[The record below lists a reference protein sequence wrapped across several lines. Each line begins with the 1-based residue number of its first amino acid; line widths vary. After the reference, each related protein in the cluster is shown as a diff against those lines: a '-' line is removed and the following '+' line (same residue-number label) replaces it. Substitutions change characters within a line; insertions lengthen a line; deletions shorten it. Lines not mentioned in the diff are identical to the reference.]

1 MQSTIDMTKGKEWK
15 IILAFAIPIF
25 FSNLFQTL
33 YNIVDSVIV
42 GNMIGKEAL
51 AAVSSSGNLIFLFNS
66 FFIGLASGAGVVI
79 AKYFGRND
87 TISMRK
93 AIHNDVLVG
102 IISSIILTILGTILS
117 PYILRAIN
125 TPSDVY
131 PESVSYFRIYFIG
144 VASVILYN
152 TFSSI
157 LQALGDSKR
166 PLIFLIIAS
175 ILNVVLDIL
184 FIGQFNLGVAGA
196 SLATIISQSLSA
208 ILALIVL
215 LKKNT
220 IYHLSLKELR
230 FSKTIL
236 KEILYNGIPSGIQN
250 SVIGL
255 ANVVVQSNIN
265 SFGSNATSGC
275 GAYSK
280 IEGFAF
286 LPITC
291 FQISLATFVSQNLG
305 AGYIDR
311 AKRGTRFAIITSCII
326 AFIIGLIGY
335 ILADKLIA
343 LFVSGDEEETKD
355 VIKCGVTA
363 LHTVCFFYP
372 LLAFAHCSAA
382 LLRGSGHAVVPMS
395 IMLGIW
401 CVFRVIYVTFMMNV
415 VSHEL
420 WLLYTA
426 YPVTWGISS
435 IIYLVFDKRSHWYEK
450 YLIPKKNVSNA
461 THV

>member
-1 MQSTIDMTKGKEWK
+1 MQQTIDMTKGKEWK
-15 IILAFAIPIF
+15 TILIFAIPIF

-51 AAVSSSGNLIFLFNS
+51 AAVSSSGNLIYLFNS
-66 FFIGLASGAGVVI
+66 FFIGLSSGAGVVI
-79 AKYFGRND
+79 AKYFGKND
-87 TISMRK
+87 ITNMRK
-93 AIHNDVLVG
+93 AIHNDLIVG
-102 IISSIILTILGTILS
+102 IASSVILTTLGSILAPT
-117 PYILRAIN
+117 ILRAMG
-125 TPSDVY
+125 TPEDVL
-131 PESVSYFRIYFIG
+131 PNSISYFRIYFIG
-144 VASVILYN
+144 VSSVILYN
-152 TFSSI
+152 TFASI

-166 PLIFLIIAS
+166 PLMFLIIS
-175 ILNVVLDIL
+175 SFLNVGLDIL
-184 FIGQFNLGVAGA
+184 FISDAIGLGVAGA
-196 SLATIISQSLSA
+196 SLATIISQSISA
-208 ILALIVL
+208 ILAFIVL
-215 LKKNT
+215 LKKDT
-220 IYHLSLKELR
+220 IYHLSFKEL
-230 FSKTIL
+230 KTEKGML

-265 SFGSNATSGC
+265 SFGSNVMSGC

-305 AGYIDR
+305 AGSIER
-311 AKRGTRFAIITSCII
+311 AKNGTRFAIITSCII
-326 AFIIGLIGY
+326 ALLIGIIGY
-335 ILADKLIA
+335 FLADKLIA
-343 LFVSGDEEETKD
+343 LFVSGEPSEIED
-355 VIKCGVTA
+355 VIKWGVTA

-382 LLRGSGHAVVPMS
+382 LLRGSGHAIIPMV
-395 IMLGIW
+395 IMLSIW

-415 VSHEL
+415 VAHEL

-435 IIYLVFDKRSHWYEK
+435 VIYFVFLKWSKWYQK
-450 YLIPKKNVSNA
+450 DLWAKSI
-461 THV
+461 

>member
-1 MQSTIDMTKGKEWK
+1 MQQTIDMTKGKEWK
-15 IILAFAIPIF
+15 TILLFAIPIF

-33 YNIVDSVIV
+33 YNIVDSIIV

-51 AAVSSSGNLIFLFNS
+51 AAVSSSGNLIYLFNS

-79 AKYFGRND
+79 AKYFGKND
-87 TISMRK
+87 ITNMRK
-93 AIHNDVLVG
+93 AIHNDLIVG
-102 IISSIILTILGTILS
+102 IASSIILTTLGTLLA
-117 PYILRAIN
+117 PTILRAMG
-125 TPSDVY
+125 TPEDVL
-131 PESVSYFRIYFIG
+131 PNSISYFRIYFIG
-144 VASVILYN
+144 VSSVILYN
-152 TFSSI
+152 TFASI

-166 PLIFLIIAS
+166 PLMFLIIS
-175 ILNVVLDIL
+175 SLLNVGLDIL
-184 FIGQFNLGVAGA
+184 FISDFVGLGVAGA
-196 SLATIISQSLSA
+196 SLATIISQSVSA
-208 ILALIVL
+208 ILAFLVLI
-215 LKKNT
+215 KKDT
-220 IYHLSLKELR
+220 IYHLSFKEL
-230 FSKTIL
+230 KVEKCML

-255 ANVVVQSNIN
+255 ANVFVQSNIN
-265 SFGSNATSGC
+265 SFGSDVMSGC

-305 AGYIDR
+305 AGDINR
-311 AKRGTRFAIITSCII
+311 AKNGTRFAIITSCII
-326 AFIIGLIGY
+326 ALVIGIIGY
-335 ILADKLIA
+335 FLADKLIS
-343 LFVSGDEEETKD
+343 LFVSGTQSETEE
-355 VIKCGVTA
+355 VIKWGVTA

-382 LLRGSGHAVVPMS
+382 LLRGSGHAIIPMV
-395 IMLGIW
+395 IMLSIW

-415 VSHEL
+415 VAHEL

-435 IIYLVFDKRSHWYEK
+435 IIYFIFLKFSKWYQKDLWKRNDTQ
-450 YLIPKKNVSNA
+450 IQN
-461 THV
+461 

>member
-1 MQSTIDMTKGKEWK
+1 MQQTIDMTKGKEWK
-15 IILAFAIPIF
+15 TILLFAIPIF

-33 YNIVDSVIV
+33 YNIVDSIIV

-51 AAVSSSGNLIFLFNS
+51 AAVSSSGNLIYLFNS
-66 FFIGLASGAGVVI
+66 FFIGLSSGAGVVI
-79 AKYFGRND
+79 AKYFGKND
-87 TISMRK
+87 ITNMRK
-93 AIHNDVLVG
+93 AIHNDLIVG
-102 IISSIILTILGTILS
+102 IASSIILTTLGTLLAPTILK
-117 PYILRAIN
+117 AMG
-125 TPSDVY
+125 TPEDVL
-131 PESVSYFRIYFIG
+131 PNSISYFRIYFIG
-144 VASVILYN
+144 VSSVILYN
-152 TFSSI
+152 TFASI

-166 PLIFLIIAS
+166 PLMFLIIS
-175 ILNVVLDIL
+175 SLLNVGLDIL
-184 FIGQFNLGVAGA
+184 FISDFVGLGVAGA
-196 SLATIISQSLSA
+196 SLATIISQSVSA
-208 ILALIVL
+208 ILAFLVLI
-215 LKKNT
+215 KKNT
-220 IYHLSLKELR
+220 IYHLSFKELKVEK
-230 FSKTIL
+230 FML

-265 SFGSNATSGC
+265 SFGSDVMSGC

-305 AGYIDR
+305 AGDVNR
-311 AKRGTRFAIITSCII
+311 AKNGTRFAIITSCII
-326 AFIIGLIGY
+326 ALIIGIIGY
-335 ILADKLIA
+335 FLADKLIS
-343 LFVSGDEEETKD
+343 LFVSGTQSETEE
-355 VIKCGVTA
+355 VIKWGVIA

-382 LLRGSGHAVVPMS
+382 LLRGSGHAIIPMV
-395 IMLGIW
+395 IMLSIW

-415 VSHEL
+415 VAHEL

-435 IIYLVFDKRSHWYEK
+435 IIYFIFLKFSKWYQK
-450 YLIPKKNVSNA
+450 DLWKKSEA
-461 THV
+461 